1 MMPAP
6 AGRSIV
12 PKAIRFELRLALRH
26 LRVGGR
32 QTLLTVSAV
41 AAGVIIVIFMSAL
54 VFGLRQKLTA
64 DLTEAIP
71 HITVQVEEVKPLPLA
86 HIPGAAAG
94 ASSSRIEQQASQQKS
109 LDNWSQVVD
118 IVRRLPSVRTVAPA
132 VREQGFASK
141 GRHTVGVSVVGIE
154 PALQDEVA
162 PVSKYLF
169 TGHYLGLSSEE
180 IVIEGQLADELQVGL
195 GDRIRLTAKTD
206 AHATFTIIGIYNT
219 NQGRSEAYVT
229 RRMAQSLFGLGTSV
243 TVIFVK
249 VRDLFEADHVAQHL
263 TALLPYEARSWSR
276 EFPGF
281 RASLRG
287 RSAIV
292 YLISAFSLISSSFAI
307 ASVLVV
313 SVLQK
318 SPQIG
323 ILKSMGAR
331 RRQILWVFIFEGLG
345 VAIVGSVLGA
355 VLGTALVYFLTF
367 IRQPVTQ
374 MGQVSE
380 QLFPVAV
387 LPGYIALAM
396 LAAIT
401 STVIAA
407 VLPARRAA
415 RLNPVEVMR

>member
-1 MMPAP
+1 MHTP
-6 AGRSIV
+6 AGRSII
-12 PKAIRFELRLALRH
+12 PNALRFELRLALRH

-64 DLTEAIP
+64 DFTEAIP
-71 HITVQVEEVKPLPLA
+71 HITLQVEEVKPMPLA
-86 HIPGAAAG
+86 HVLGAAG
-94 ASSSRIEQQASQQKS
+94 ASSSRIEPQASQQKY
-109 LDNWSQVVD
+109 LDNWSQVAD
-118 IVRRLPSVRTVAPA
+118 LVRRLPRVRTVAPT
-132 VREQGFASK
+132 VRGQGFASK

-169 TGHYLGLSSEE
+169 RGHYLGLSSDE

-195 GDRIRLTAKTD
+195 GDRIRLTAQTD
-206 AHATFTIIGIYNT
+206 AHATFTIGGIYNT
-219 NQGRSEAYVT
+219 NQGRGEAYVT
-229 RRMAQSLFGLGTSV
+229 QRVAQSLFSLGTSV
-243 TVIFVK
+243 TVILVK
-249 VRDLFEADHVAQHL
+249 VHDLFEADHVAQQL
-263 TALLPYEARSWSR
+263 MALWPYEARSWSR
-276 EFPGF
+276 EYPGF

-287 RSAIV
+287 RSVIV
-292 YLISAFSLISSSFAI
+292 YIISAVSLISSSFAI

-318 SPQIG
+318 SSQIG

-355 VLGTALVYFLTF
+355 VLGTALVYGLTF

-415 RLNPVEVMR
+415 RLNPVEVIR

>member
-1 MMPAP
+1 
-6 AGRSIV
+6 
-12 PKAIRFELRLALRH
+12 
-26 LRVGGR
+26 
-32 QTLLTVSAV
+32 
-41 AAGVIIVIFMSAL
+41 
-54 VFGLRQKLTA
+54 
-64 DLTEAIP
+64 
-71 HITVQVEEVKPLPLA
+71 
-86 HIPGAAAG
+86 
-94 ASSSRIEQQASQQKS
+94 
-109 LDNWSQVVD
+109 
-118 IVRRLPSVRTVAPA
+118 
-132 VREQGFASK
+132 
-141 GRHTVGVSVVGIE
+141 
-154 PALQDEVA
+154 
-162 PVSKYLF
+162 
-169 TGHYLGLSSEE
+169 
-180 IVIEGQLADELQVGL
+180 
-195 GDRIRLTAKTD
+195 
-206 AHATFTIIGIYNT
+206 
-219 NQGRSEAYVT
+219 
-229 RRMAQSLFGLGTSV
+229 
-243 TVIFVK
+243 
-249 VRDLFEADHVAQHL
+249 
-263 TALLPYEARSWSR
+263 
-276 EFPGF
+276 
-281 RASLRG
+281 
-287 RSAIV
+287 
-292 YLISAFSLISSSFAI
+292 
-307 ASVLVV
+307 V